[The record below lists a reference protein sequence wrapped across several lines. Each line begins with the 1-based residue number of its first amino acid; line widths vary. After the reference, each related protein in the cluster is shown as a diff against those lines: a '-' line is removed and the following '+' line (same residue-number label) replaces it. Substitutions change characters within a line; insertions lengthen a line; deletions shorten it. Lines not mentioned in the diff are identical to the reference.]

1 MTCENFVG
9 YPVSVSGVITVPVSA
24 SMYQTM
30 VANIS
35 QIHTNSDGTMCVTPM
50 VSVPKVCRIINVN
63 SNDLSKIKQSDSDDE
78 QTILS

>member
-1 MTCENFVG
+1 MLCYLIAG

-35 QIHTNSDGTMCVTPM
+35 HIHTNSDGTMCVTPM
-50 VSVPKVCRIINVN
+50 VSVPKVR
-63 SNDLSKIKQSDSDDE
+63 SHP
-78 QTILS
+78 

>member
-1 MTCENFVG
+1 MFCVLG

-35 QIHTNSDGTMCVTPM
+35 HIHTNSDGTMCVTPM

-63 SNDLSKIKQSDSDDE
+63 SVDISKIKQNDSDSEE
-78 QTILS
+78 QAILS